1 MVEGLNVSHSGAR
14 ILIVDDL
21 PEKLLVYRTLLEDL
35 DAQIVE
41 AHSGTEA
48 LKRVLEGE
56 FAVILLDVNMP
67 DIDGLETATL
77 VRRHKN
83 GRHTPI
89 IFITAYADEM
99 QTARGYELG
108 AVDYILSPVIAPVI
122 RTKVRVFVDLY
133 EARAALALSNQELET
148 RVTERTGELQKSN
161 ERLQAEI
168 AERLRAEAEREAL
181 LAREK
186 VLRAEAEEL
195 SRLKDEFLAT
205 MSHELRTPLNA
216 IFGWITLLRTRR
228 LDEATQERALE
239 TIERNARAQKRLI
252 EDLLDVSRIVTGK
265 VALELVTVDP
275 RRVVEAALE
284 TMHPAAQAK
293 GLKIVPLLDIGAGTV
308 RGDFARLQQIVCNL
322 LSNAIKFTDAGGH
335 VEVCLARRNGEVEIS
350 IADSGQ
356 GIKPEFLP
364 LVFDRFRQEDG
375 SISRRHG
382 GLGLGLAIVRHLVEL
397 HAGSVDAQSAG
408 EGKGARFIVRLP
420 VREANLIPRVA
431 EAPTNGIVTAA
442 MLMGVRLLVVDDDP
456 GARELISG
464 MLEGF
469 GAQVSVAESGQAAL
483 SLLFAQRPDVLIAD
497 LGMPGMDGYALIE
510 QVRAL
515 DPDFGGLTP
524 AVAVTAYASPQDRLR
539 ALQAGYQNHVA
550 KPVEAEELAIVIAS
564 LAGRPAQDK
573 ERSFGERLPVRS
585 GFRDQHRR
593 AGGTAAFQVA
603 MRLSGI
609 RQRIGLP
616 DEHADRF
623 VLHRREKLA
632 RRTIERLSRGDVVE
646 QRRPCQEQRPA
657 LTQLERS

>member
-1 MVEGLNVSHSGAR
+1 VVEGLNVSHSGAR

-161 ERLQAEI
+161 ERLQGEI

-335 VEVCLARRNGEVEIS
+335 IEVCLARRNGEVEIS

-420 VREANLIPRVA
+420 VREANLITRVT

-573 ERSFGERLPVRS
+573 
-585 GFRDQHRR
+585 R
-593 AGGTAAFQVA
+593 A
-603 MRLSGI
+603 
-609 RQRIGLP
+609 
-616 DEHADRF
+616 
-623 VLHRREKLA
+623 
-632 RRTIERLSRGDVVE
+632 
-646 QRRPCQEQRPA
+646 
-657 LTQLERS
+657 

>member
-1 MVEGLNVSHSGAR
+1 LNVSHPRAR

-56 FAVILLDVNMP
+56 FAVLLLDVNMP
-67 DIDGLETATL
+67 DIDGLETANL

-89 IFITAYADEM
+89 IFITSYADEM

-108 AVDYILSPVIAPVI
+108 AVDYILSPVIAPVL

-133 EARAALALSNQELET
+133 EARVALALSNQELET
-148 RVTERTGELQKSN
+148 RVTERTGELQRSN
-161 ERLQAEI
+161 ERLHAEI

-228 LDEATQERALE
+228 LDEATEERALE

-322 LSNAIKFTDAGGH
+322 LSNAIKFTDTGGQ

-350 IADSGQ
+350 ISDSGQ

-408 EGKGARFIVRLP
+408 EGKGAKFLVRLP
-420 VREANLIPRVA
+420 AREANLLPRVT
-431 EAPTNGIVTAA
+431 EAPSNGIVSAA

-573 ERSFGERLPVRS
+573 
-585 GFRDQHRR
+585 
-593 AGGTAAFQVA
+593 
-603 MRLSGI
+603 
-609 RQRIGLP
+609 
-616 DEHADRF
+616 
-623 VLHRREKLA
+623 
-632 RRTIERLSRGDVVE
+632 RT
-646 QRRPCQEQRPA
+646 
-657 LTQLERS
+657 

>member
-1 MVEGLNVSHSGAR
+1 MAEGLNVSHSGAR

-35 DAQIVE
+35 DAQIIE

-335 VEVCLARRNGEVEIS
+335 VEVCLARRNDEVEIS

-420 VREANLIPRVA
+420 VREANLIPRVT
-431 EAPTNGIVTAA
+431 ETPTNGIVTAA

-573 ERSFGERLPVRS
+573 
-585 GFRDQHRR
+585 R
-593 AGGTAAFQVA
+593 A
-603 MRLSGI
+603 
-609 RQRIGLP
+609 
-616 DEHADRF
+616 
-623 VLHRREKLA
+623 
-632 RRTIERLSRGDVVE
+632 
-646 QRRPCQEQRPA
+646 
-657 LTQLERS
+657 

>member
-1 MVEGLNVSHSGAR
+1 MSHSRAR

-48 LKRVLEGE
+48 LRRVLEGE

-67 DIDGLETATL
+67 DIDGLETANL
-77 VRRHKN
+77 LRRHKN

-89 IFITAYADEM
+89 IFITSYADEM

-108 AVDYILSPVIAPVI
+108 AVDYILSPVIAPVL

-133 EARAALALSNQELET
+133 EARAALSLANHELET
-148 RVTERTGELQKSN
+148 RVTERTAELQKSN

-181 LAREK
+181 LAREQ

-265 VALELVTVDP
+265 VALELVSVDP

-284 TMHPAAQAK
+284 TMHPAAQTK

-322 LSNAIKFTDAGGH
+322 LSNAIKFTDSGGH

-350 IADSGQ
+350 VADSGQ
-356 GIKPEFLP
+356 GISPEFLP

-397 HAGSVDAQSAG
+397 HAGSVEAQSLG
-408 EGKGARFIVRLP
+408 EGKGAKFIVRLP
-420 VREANLIPRVA
+420 VREGSLIPRMN
-431 EAPTNGIVTAA
+431 EAPNSGTVSPA

-469 GAQVSVAESGQAAL
+469 GAQVSTADSGQAAL

-497 LGMPGMDGYALIE
+497 LGMPGMDGYTLIE
-510 QVRAL
+510 QVRGL
-515 DPDFGGLTP
+515 EPDFGGLTP

-573 ERSFGERLPVRS
+573 
-585 GFRDQHRR
+585 R
-593 AGGTAAFQVA
+593 A
-603 MRLSGI
+603 
-609 RQRIGLP
+609 
-616 DEHADRF
+616 
-623 VLHRREKLA
+623 
-632 RRTIERLSRGDVVE
+632 
-646 QRRPCQEQRPA
+646 
-657 LTQLERS
+657 

>member
-1 MVEGLNVSHSGAR
+1 VSHPRAR

-67 DIDGLETATL
+67 DIDGLETANL
-77 VRRHKN
+77 IRRHKN

-89 IFITAYADEM
+89 IFITSYADEM

-108 AVDYILSPVIAPVI
+108 AVDYILSPVIAPVL

-148 RVTERTGELQKSN
+148 RVTERTAELQTSN
-161 ERLQAEI
+161 ERLHAEI

-228 LDEATQERALE
+228 LDESTQERALE

-293 GLKIVPLLDIGAGTV
+293 GLKIVPLLDTNAGTV
-308 RGDFARLQQIVCNL
+308 RGDFARLQQVVCNL
-322 LSNAIKFTDAGGH
+322 LSNAIKFTDSGGQ

-350 IADSGQ
+350 VSDSGQ

-397 HAGSVDAQSAG
+397 HAGSVDAHSDG
-408 EGKGARFIVRLP
+408 EGRGARFIVRLP
-420 VREANLIPRVA
+420 LREAGVPAR
-431 EAPTNGIVTAA
+431 PTESGAGGLVTPA
-442 MLMGVRLLVVDDDP
+442 MLTGLRLLVVDDDP
-456 GARELISG
+456 GARELIGG

-469 GAQVSVAESGQAAL
+469 GAEVSLAENGQAAL
-483 SLLFAQRPDVLIAD
+483 TLLLSLRPDVLIAD
-497 LGMPGMDGYALIE
+497 LGMPAMDGYALIE

-515 DPDFGGLTP
+515 EPEFGGQTP

-550 KPVEAEELAIVIAS
+550 KPVEADELAIVIAS

-573 ERSFGERLPVRS
+573 
-585 GFRDQHRR
+585 R
-593 AGGTAAFQVA
+593 A
-603 MRLSGI
+603 
-609 RQRIGLP
+609 
-616 DEHADRF
+616 
-623 VLHRREKLA
+623 
-632 RRTIERLSRGDVVE
+632 
-646 QRRPCQEQRPA
+646 
-657 LTQLERS
+657 

>member
-1 MVEGLNVSHSGAR
+1 LNVSHPRAR

-56 FAVILLDVNMP
+56 FAVLLLDVNMP
-67 DIDGLETATL
+67 DIDGLETANL

-89 IFITAYADEM
+89 IFITSYADEM

-108 AVDYILSPVIAPVI
+108 AVDYILSPVIAPVL

-133 EARAALALSNQELET
+133 EARVALALSNQELET

-293 GLKIVPLLDIGAGTV
+293 GLKIVPLLDTGAGTV

-322 LSNAIKFTDAGGH
+322 LSNAIKFTDTGGQ

-350 IADSGQ
+350 ISDSGQ

-408 EGKGARFIVRLP
+408 EGKGAKFLVRLP
-420 VREANLIPRVA
+420 AREANLLPRVT
-431 EAPTNGIVTAA
+431 EAPSNGIVSAA

-573 ERSFGERLPVRS
+573 
-585 GFRDQHRR
+585 R
-593 AGGTAAFQVA
+593 A
-603 MRLSGI
+603 
-609 RQRIGLP
+609 
-616 DEHADRF
+616 
-623 VLHRREKLA
+623 
-632 RRTIERLSRGDVVE
+632 
-646 QRRPCQEQRPA
+646 
-657 LTQLERS
+657 

>member
-1 MVEGLNVSHSGAR
+1 MSHPRAR

-56 FAVILLDVNMP
+56 FAVLLLDVNMP
-67 DIDGLETATL
+67 DIDGLETANL

-89 IFITAYADEM
+89 IFITSYADEM

-108 AVDYILSPVIAPVI
+108 AVDYILSPVIAPVL

-133 EARAALALSNQELET
+133 EARVALALSNQELET

-228 LDEATQERALE
+228 LDEATEERAVE

-322 LSNAIKFTDAGGH
+322 LSNAIKFTDTGGQ

-350 IADSGQ
+350 ISDSGQ

-408 EGKGARFIVRLP
+408 EGKGAKFIVRLP
-420 VREANLIPRVA
+420 AREANLLPRVT
-431 EAPTNGIVTAA
+431 EAPASGIVSAA

-573 ERSFGERLPVRS
+573 
-585 GFRDQHRR
+585 R
-593 AGGTAAFQVA
+593 A
-603 MRLSGI
+603 
-609 RQRIGLP
+609 
-616 DEHADRF
+616 
-623 VLHRREKLA
+623 
-632 RRTIERLSRGDVVE
+632 
-646 QRRPCQEQRPA
+646 
-657 LTQLERS
+657 

>member
-1 MVEGLNVSHSGAR
+1 MSHPRAR

-67 DIDGLETATL
+67 DIDGLETANL

-89 IFITAYADEM
+89 IFITSYADEM

-108 AVDYILSPVIAPVI
+108 AVDYILSPVIAPVL

-133 EARAALALSNQELET
+133 EARVALSLSNQELET
-148 RVTERTGELQKSN
+148 RVAERTAELQRSN
-161 ERLQAEI
+161 ERLHGEI

-293 GLKIVPLLDIGAGTV
+293 GLKILPLLDTGAGTV
-308 RGDFARLQQIVCNL
+308 RGDFARLQQVVCNL

-350 IADSGQ
+350 VADSGQ

-420 VREANLIPRVA
+420 VREATLMPRMIETPA
-431 EAPTNGIVTAA
+431 SGGMATPS
-442 MLMGVRLLVVDDDP
+442 MLVGLRLLVVDDDP

-464 MLEGF
+464 MLAGY
-469 GAQVSVAESGQAAL
+469 GAQVMVAEDGQGAL
-483 SLLFAQRPDVLIAD
+483 KLLFAERPDVLIAD
-497 LGMPGMDGYALIE
+497 LGMPEMDGYALIE

-515 DPDFGGLTP
+515 DPDFGGKTP

-573 ERSFGERLPVRS
+573 
-585 GFRDQHRR
+585 R
-593 AGGTAAFQVA
+593 A
-603 MRLSGI
+603 
-609 RQRIGLP
+609 
-616 DEHADRF
+616 
-623 VLHRREKLA
+623 
-632 RRTIERLSRGDVVE
+632 
-646 QRRPCQEQRPA
+646 
-657 LTQLERS
+657 

>member
-1 MVEGLNVSHSGAR
+1 MSHPRAR

-48 LKRVLEGE
+48 LKRILEGE

-67 DIDGLETATL
+67 DIDGLETANL
-77 VRRHKN
+77 LRRHKN

-89 IFITAYADEM
+89 IFITSYADEM

-108 AVDYILSPVIAPVI
+108 AVDYILSPVIAPVL

-133 EARAALALSNQELET
+133 EARAALSLSNQELET
-148 RVTERTGELQKSN
+148 RVTERTAELQNSN
-161 ERLQAEI
+161 ERLQGEI

-265 VALELVTVDP
+265 VALELVAVDP

-322 LSNAIKFTDAGGH
+322 LSNAIKFTDTGGH

-350 IADSGQ
+350 VADSGQ

-408 EGKGARFIVRLP
+408 EGKGAKFIVRLP
-420 VREANLIPRVA
+420 IREGSLIPRVT
-431 EAPTNGIVTAA
+431 ETPSGGIVSAA

-469 GAQVSVAESGQAAL
+469 GAQVSTAESGQQAM

-497 LGMPGMDGYALIE
+497 LGMPGMDGYTLIE
-510 QVRAL
+510 QVRGL
-515 DPDFGGLTP
+515 EPDFGGLTP

-564 LAGRPAQDK
+564 LAGRTAQDK
-573 ERSFGERLPVRS
+573 
-585 GFRDQHRR
+585 R
-593 AGGTAAFQVA
+593 A
-603 MRLSGI
+603 
-609 RQRIGLP
+609 
-616 DEHADRF
+616 
-623 VLHRREKLA
+623 
-632 RRTIERLSRGDVVE
+632 
-646 QRRPCQEQRPA
+646 
-657 LTQLERS
+657 

>member
-1 MVEGLNVSHSGAR
+1 M
-14 ILIVDDL
+14 
-21 PEKLLVYRTLLEDL
+21 
-35 DAQIVE
+35 
-41 AHSGTEA
+41 
-48 LKRVLEGE
+48 KRVLEGE

-67 DIDGLETATL
+67 DIDGLETANL
-77 VRRHKN
+77 LRRHKN

-89 IFITAYADEM
+89 IFITSYADEM

-108 AVDYILSPVIAPVI
+108 AVDYILSPVIASVL

-133 EARAALALSNQELET
+133 DARVALTTANQELET
-148 RVTERTGELQKSN
+148 RVTERTAELQNSN

-168 AERLRAEAEREAL
+168 AERQRAEAEREAL

-228 LDEATQERALE
+228 LDEPTQERALE

-322 LSNAIKFTDAGGH
+322 LSNAIKFTDSGGH

-350 IADSGQ
+350 VADSGQ

-397 HAGSVDAQSAG
+397 HAGSVEAQSLG
-408 EGKGARFIVRLP
+408 EGKGAKFIVRLP
-420 VREANLIPRVA
+420 IREGSLIQRVS
-431 EAPTNGIVTAA
+431 EAPSGTIVSTA

-469 GAQVSVAESGQAAL
+469 GAQVSTAESGQQAM

-497 LGMPGMDGYALIE
+497 LGMPGMDGYTLIE

-515 DPDFGGLTP
+515 EPDFGGLTP

-573 ERSFGERLPVRS
+573 
-585 GFRDQHRR
+585 R
-593 AGGTAAFQVA
+593 A
-603 MRLSGI
+603 
-609 RQRIGLP
+609 
-616 DEHADRF
+616 
-623 VLHRREKLA
+623 
-632 RRTIERLSRGDVVE
+632 
-646 QRRPCQEQRPA
+646 
-657 LTQLERS
+657 

>member
-1 MVEGLNVSHSGAR
+1 MAEGLNVSHPRAR

-56 FAVILLDVNMP
+56 FAVLLLDVNMP
-67 DIDGLETATL
+67 DIDGLETANL

-89 IFITAYADEM
+89 IFITSYADEM

-108 AVDYILSPVIAPVI
+108 AVDYILSPVIAPVL

-133 EARAALALSNQELET
+133 EARVALALSNQELET
-148 RVTERTGELQKSN
+148 RVTERTGELQRSN

-228 LDEATQERALE
+228 LDEATEERAVE

-322 LSNAIKFTDAGGH
+322 LSNAIKFTDTGGQ

-350 IADSGQ
+350 ISDSGQ

-408 EGKGARFIVRLP
+408 EGKGAKFIVRLP
-420 VREANLIPRVA
+420 AREANLLPRVT
-431 EAPTNGIVTAA
+431 EAPAGGIVSAA

-573 ERSFGERLPVRS
+573 
-585 GFRDQHRR
+585 R
-593 AGGTAAFQVA
+593 A
-603 MRLSGI
+603 
-609 RQRIGLP
+609 
-616 DEHADRF
+616 
-623 VLHRREKLA
+623 
-632 RRTIERLSRGDVVE
+632 
-646 QRRPCQEQRPA
+646 
-657 LTQLERS
+657 

>member
-1 MVEGLNVSHSGAR
+1 LNVSHPRAR

-35 DAQIVE
+35 EAQIVE

-67 DIDGLETATL
+67 DIDGLETANL
-77 VRRHKN
+77 IRRHKN

-89 IFITAYADEM
+89 IFITSYADEM

-108 AVDYILSPVIAPVI
+108 AVDYILSPVIAPVL

-133 EARAALALSNQELET
+133 DARAALALSNQELET
-148 RVTERTGELQKSN
+148 RVVERTAELQKSN
-161 ERLQAEI
+161 ERLHAEI

-181 LAREK
+181 LAREQ

-228 LDEATQERALE
+228 LDEPTQERALE

-284 TMHPAAQAK
+284 TMHPTAQAK
-293 GLKIVPLLDIGAGTV
+293 GLKILPLLDTNAGTV
-308 RGDFARLQQIVCNL
+308 RGDFARLQQVVCNL
-322 LSNAIKFTDAGGH
+322 LSNAIKFTDSGGH
-335 VEVCLARRNGEVEIS
+335 IEVCLARRNDEVEIS
-350 IADSGQ
+350 VTDSGQ

-397 HAGSVDAQSAG
+397 HAGSVDAQSDG
-408 EGKGARFIVRLP
+408 EGEGARFVVRLP
-420 VREANLIPRVA
+420 VREATLLPRPSETVA
-431 EAPTNGIVTAA
+431 GVMVTPS

-456 GARELISG
+456 GARELITG

-469 GAQVSVAESGQAAL
+469 GADVSVAENGRAAL
-483 SLLFAQRPDVLIAD
+483 TSLLAQPPDVLVAD
-497 LGMPGMDGYALIE
+497 LGMPEMDGFTLIE

-515 DPDFGGLTP
+515 DPDFGGRTP

-564 LAGRPAQDK
+564 LAGRAVQDK
-573 ERSFGERLPVRS
+573 
-585 GFRDQHRR
+585 R
-593 AGGTAAFQVA
+593 A
-603 MRLSGI
+603 
-609 RQRIGLP
+609 
-616 DEHADRF
+616 
-623 VLHRREKLA
+623 
-632 RRTIERLSRGDVVE
+632 
-646 QRRPCQEQRPA
+646 
-657 LTQLERS
+657 